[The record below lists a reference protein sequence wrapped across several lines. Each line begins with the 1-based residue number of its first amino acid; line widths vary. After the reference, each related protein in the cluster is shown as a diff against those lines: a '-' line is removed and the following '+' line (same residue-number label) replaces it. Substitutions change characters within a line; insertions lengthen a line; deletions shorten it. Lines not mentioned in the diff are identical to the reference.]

1 MNNGYEALFCN
12 QLCKK
17 EYQFINEDADE
28 WFKVQP
34 NSPFENILGL
44 NNKFEDYFAESFNN
58 EESNVEKFG
67 FDIDNDKDLD
77 DKLKSEIV
85 YPAEESCYSDKADFG
100 VENNANDQIDK
111 KEISNESGSLI
122 STKVDA
128 ICEEVKGKRKCS
140 KFLTL
145 SESRKKLALRT
156 DVMNKNLF
164 RAIRREIKNLFDE
177 YLVSNELSA
186 SKCKRV
192 FRSNLKRYTEN
203 FLEELNQDQ
212 KELKGN

>member
-1 MNNGYEALFCN
+1 M
-12 QLCKK
+12 
-17 EYQFINEDADE
+17 NEDADE

-34 NSPFENILGL
+34 NTPFENIFDP
-44 NNKFEDYFAESFNN
+44 NDNFENCFDKNFDN
-58 EESNVEKFG
+58 EESITEKFG
-67 FDIDNDKDLD
+67 LDIDIDKNLD
-77 DKLKSEIV
+77 NNLKSEIV

-100 VENNANDQIDK
+100 VENIANDQIDK
-111 KEISNESGSLI
+111 KEISNESGSLL

-203 FLEELNQDQ
+203 FLEELKQDQ

>member
-1 MNNGYEALFCN
+1 M
-12 QLCKK
+12 
-17 EYQFINEDADE
+17 NEDADE

-34 NSPFENILGL
+34 NTPFENIFDP
-44 NNKFEDYFAESFNN
+44 NDNFENCFDKNFDN
-58 EESNVEKFG
+58 EESSVERFD

-77 DKLKSEIV
+77 DNLKSEIV
-85 YPAEESCYSDKADFG
+85 NPAGESCYSDKADFG
-100 VENNANDQIDK
+100 LENNASDKIDK

-128 ICEEVKGKRKCS
+128 ICEEFKGKRKCS

-156 DVMNKNLF
+156 DVMNKNFF

-177 YLVSNELSA
+177 YLISNELST

-192 FRSNLKRYTEN
+192 FRSNLKRFTEN
-203 FLEELNQDQ
+203 FLEELKQDQ
-212 KELKGN
+212 KGLKGN